1 MARFFFIWLASLGMI
16 GYFCISC
23 LGQLP
28 DGKLH
33 FYFLDIGQ
41 GDATLIVTPGGNRI
55 LIDVG
60 PPGAIPE
67 PLRHAIGWMSDRID
81 LMVLTQYD
89 DDHAGGALALMDQFD
104 VRQAMVLGV
113 QQGTAMQAAIGK
125 KMHER
130 DVPVWIG
137 YSATDFWL
145 DREVEMDV
153 IWPEVSLAGRYVPK
167 VNESSFVT
175 RILLGSRVVLLGT
188 ADIGFPSEEKLLASG
203 INLHADILKVGH
215 HGSRFSSGDDFLR
228 AVHPEFSAISVG
240 SKNRYGHPTAETLA
254 RLANVGT
261 KIFRTDQMGTVEMVV
276 DPGSGKVERIF
287 REK

>member
-1 MARFFFIWLASLGMI
+1 MI

-67 PLRHAIGWMSDRID
+67 PLRHVMGWGSDRID

-89 DDHAGGALALMDQFD
+89 DDHAGGALALMDRFD

-113 QQGTAMQAAIGK
+113 QQGTAMQKAIGK

-130 DVPVWIG
+130 GVPVWIG

-145 DREVEMDV
+145 DRGVEMDV

-175 RILLGSRVVLLGT
+175 RILLGSRMVLLGT

-228 AVHPEFSAISVG
+228 AVHPQFSAISVG
-240 SKNRYGHPTAETLA
+240 SKNRYGHPTAETLE
-254 RLANVGT
+254 RLARVGT

-276 DPGSGKVERIF
+276 DPGSGRVERIVS
-287 REK
+287 EKSMP